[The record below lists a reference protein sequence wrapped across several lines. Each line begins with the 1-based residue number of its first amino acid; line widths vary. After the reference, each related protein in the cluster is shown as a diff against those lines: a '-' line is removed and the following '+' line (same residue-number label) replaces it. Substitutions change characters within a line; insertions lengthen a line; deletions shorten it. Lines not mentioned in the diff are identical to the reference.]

1 MSWQI
6 DLSNSAIKEI
16 KALPRDRREQVIDA
30 IDAMEKDPLAGDVRA
45 LQGKEWKGR
54 YRKRTGRY
62 RIIFSMDLAENGLGR
77 GESCDICRTD
87 AVGKDI
93 SIGLN

>member
-1 MSWQI
+1 VSWQI
-6 DLSNSAIKEI
+6 DLSNSAIKEL

-62 RIIFSMDLAENGLGR
+62 RIIFSMDLAEKRVAISAALTRSEKTYRLG
-77 GESCDICRTD
+77 
-87 AVGKDI
+87 
-93 SIGLN
+93 

>member
-6 DLSNSAIKEI
+6 DLSNSAIKEL

-62 RIIFSMDLAENGLGR
+62 RIIFSMDLAEKRVAISAVLTRSEKTYRLG
-77 GESCDICRTD
+77 
-87 AVGKDI
+87 
-93 SIGLN
+93 

>member
-1 MSWQI
+1 VSWQI
-6 DLSNSAIKEI
+6 DLSNSAIKEL

-62 RIIFSMDLAENGLGR
+62 RIIFSMDLAEKRVAISAVLTRSEKTYRLG
-77 GESCDICRTD
+77 
-87 AVGKDI
+87 
-93 SIGLN
+93 